1 MKRFLA
7 ILLVLI
13 MSIALVASMVSC
25 EEKTEDKTTND
36 AASENDD
43 NSQSEDVSEETEV
56 DVTKYYPK
64 SILPVVMTPEFFEEN
79 IVKAAEENGIS
90 STKLAQ
96 LKSFFDET
104 KLETPVEGRTELSEE
119 AQARN
124 KAKLEKWPMLQKT
137 LDDGTVENVT
147 LYTLDEKVGPNHK
160 AQLEEILKTYC
171 PNLTIEVVG
180 NHYMELGYIPEAE

>member
-7 ILLVLI
+7 ILLALV
-13 MSIALVASMVSC
+13 MSIALVVSMVSC
-25 EEKTEDKTTND
+25 EEKTTND

-79 IVKAAEENGIS
+79 IIKPAEENGC
-90 STKLAQ
+90 STIHLKQ
-96 LKSFFDET
+96 LMAWFKET
-104 KLETPVEGRTELSEE
+104 KLETPVEGKTKLSEE
-119 AQARN
+119 AQERN

-137 LDDGTVENVT
+137 LEDGTVENVT
-147 LYTLDEKVGPNHK
+147 LYTLDEKAGPDQK
-160 AQLEEILKTYC
+160 AQLEERLKTYC

>member
-7 ILLVLI
+7 ILLALV
-13 MSIALVASMVSC
+13 MSIALVVSMVSC
-25 EEKTEDKTTND
+25 EEKTTND

-79 IVKAAEENGIS
+79 ILKPAEENGCSKIRLQQLMAFFKQ
-90 STKLAQ
+90 TKL
-96 LKSFFDET
+96 FVDE
-104 KLETPVEGRTELSEE
+104 EGIELSEAKE
-119 AQARN
+119 AMN
-124 KAKLEKWPMLQKT
+124 KANLEKWPMLQKT
-137 LDDGTVENVT
+137 LEDGTVENVT
-147 LYTLDEKVGPNHK
+147 LYTLDELVGPNHK

>member
-7 ILLVLI
+7 ILLALV
-13 MSIALVASMVSC
+13 MSIALVVSMVSC
-25 EEKTEDKTTND
+25 EEKTTND

-79 IVKAAEENGIS
+79 ILKPAEENGCSKI
-90 STKLAQ
+90 LLQQ
-96 LKSFFDET
+96 LTVIFEET
-104 KLETPVEGRTELSEE
+104 KLVVDEEGRELSE
-119 AQARN
+119 AMKAMN
-124 KAKLEKWPMLQKT
+124 KANLEKWPMLQKT
-137 LDDGTVENVT
+137 LEDGTVENVT
-147 LYTLDEKVGPNHK
+147 LYTLYEYASSKQK
-160 AQLEEILKTYC
+160 ARLEEILKTYC
-171 PNLTIEVVG
+171 PNLTIEVIG